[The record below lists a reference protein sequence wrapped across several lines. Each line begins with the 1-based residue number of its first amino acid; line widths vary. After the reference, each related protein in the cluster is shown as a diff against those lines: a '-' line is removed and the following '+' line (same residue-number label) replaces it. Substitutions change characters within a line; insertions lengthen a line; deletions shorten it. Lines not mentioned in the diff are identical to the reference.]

1 MMNNR
6 TGLSMRET
14 EVLEFISHG
23 HSTAEIATQ
32 LFLSED
38 TIKTHR
44 RRIAV
49 KLGAKNV
56 ANLIRIAIE
65 NQYLKMRDT
74 TYNRDNQYQSRLDLA
89 V

>member
-1 MMNNR
+1 MNNR

-23 HSTAEIATQ
+23 HSTAEIASE

-44 RRIAV
+44 KRIAI
-49 KLGAKNV
+49 KLGARNV

-65 NQYLKMRDT
+65 NQYLKMTETADIK
-74 TYNRDNQYQSRLDLA
+74 DHSFQSSLEWA